1 MKSTANK
8 VDKNDAS
15 INHADKDNADINDV
29 KRNDLNRNDCE
40 PSLKEMTEVAIKILK
55 KNEKGFFLMV
65 EGGRID
71 HAHHEGKV
79 KSKSDFYSIGND
91 TMR

>member
-1 MKSTANK
+1 MKFEHQREVDCKKVDQNDSDQNDANK
-8 VDKNDAS
+8 DNADKNDA
-15 INHADKDNADINDV
+15 NKDDV
-29 KRNDLNRNDCE
+29 NQNDCE

-55 KNEKGFFLMV
+55 KNEKGFFLLV

-79 KSKSDFYSIGND
+79 KS
-91 TMR
+91 